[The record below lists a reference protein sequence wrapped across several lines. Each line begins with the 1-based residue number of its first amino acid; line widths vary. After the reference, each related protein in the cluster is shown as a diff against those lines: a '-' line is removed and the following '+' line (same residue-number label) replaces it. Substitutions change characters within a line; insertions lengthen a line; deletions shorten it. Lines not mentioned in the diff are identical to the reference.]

1 GLGFGGMMIWQT
13 GDQKAAKT
21 TLDRLNKLGKTVP
34 FITIKNSQISG
45 QDVTEWKAEEQAILT
60 YAWPNNDTLKMT
72 VGIPYQPQP
81 NQPISKSEIFQASIA
96 NLPKNNLGYF
106 FIDVEQ
112 IIAKAGGINNLPAT
126 ELSPEAKAF
135 LESVRGI
142 GITATMPDKTTSKI
156 DVLFSL
162 KQTP

>member
-1 GLGFGGMMIWQT
+1 
-13 GDQKAAKT
+13 
-21 TLDRLNKLGKTVP
+21 
-34 FITIKNSQISG
+34 
-45 QDVTEWKAEEQAILT
+45 
-60 YAWPNNDTLKMT
+60 MT

-112 IIAKAGGINNLPAT
+112 IIAKAGGINNLPPT
-126 ELSPEAKAF
+126 ELTPEAKAF